1 MRNRVVAKPIASP
14 ALCATLLMA
23 AVLLGCAEPRPT
35 GYEARSAGSAYG
47 YRGEQIGDGEYSIV
61 VAGNQFTSADRAASI
76 ALLRASRLTLE
87 KGYRRFSVL
96 KREGRQLSGADVIL
110 LPLLIGVPTLP
121 VPIGVH
127 VVKRIA
133 VLVIKMVPEHAVDV
147 AGALDAKAVE
157 RELAPQ
163 IE

>member
-1 MRNRVVAKPIASP
+1 MRIRVVAKPIASP
-14 ALCATLLMA
+14 AICATLLIA
-23 AVLLGCAEPRPT
+23 AVLLGCGQPRPT
-35 GYEARSAGSAYG
+35 GYVESQFDG
-47 YRGEQIGDGEYSIV
+47 YRDEQIGDGEYSIV
-61 VAGNQFTSADRAASI
+61 VVGNRFTSADRAASI

-96 KREGRQLSGADVIL
+96 KRKGRALSGDDVIL
-110 LPLLIGVPTLP
+110 VPLLIGVPTLP
-121 VPIGVH
+121 VPVGVH